1 MVSFISEMLCGLEV
15 DHITAI
21 LLPCED
27 MGQRGFVPFVAVF
40 LVQRLVFT
48 SSPPPVFH
56 VESGRWNL
64 FVFQIYGDLVSVLPV
79 QKQAENKADNFGGFF
94 VNQPK
99 ILVVGGFHITIS

>member
-1 MVSFISEMLCGLEV
+1 MLCGLEV
-15 DHITAI
+15 DHISAI

-27 MGQRGFVPFVAVF
+27 TGQGRLIPFVAVF

-79 QKQAENKADNFGGFF
+79 QKQAENQTDNFRGFF
-94 VNQPK
+94 VLRLLP
-99 ILVVGGFHITIS
+99 HD